1 MVDNYA
7 NFGPEEIRSYLKVT
21 GWAPV
26 SGGDVAELWSLPGPA
41 DEVVLVPMKP
51 GAPDFAK
58 RTRILLQDLAR
69 VESEE
74 IQSVHDAIATVYHDV
89 TALRANHPSLSDG
102 SIPLES
108 GYELFVSAKRLR
120 VASAAATIRRQG
132 HFRNFPTRARD
143 QAREVRLGQTRR
155 GSYIVP
161 IISQARS
168 PEDVYSPH
176 QDHIDVQVEET
187 LFDRRVT
194 ATMSRALGVL
204 EEMAGAEREPTRSE
218 INDSIGEGVSYE
230 LCQALTKVV
239 NTESVNALD
248 VSFNWSR
255 VAAPPP
261 GAPERVEF
269 NGDAISVVDR
279 VSEQLKTKVYTSE
292 HVIYGVVTD
301 LSRHPDDDTGRV
313 GVQTLIQR
321 RSRTVWMDLQ
331 DSDYHVAV
339 RCHDAG
345 IPVRV
350 RGTLT
355 SPPGGHARMSVAGF
369 GPDPSLGADE
379 SLGH

>member
-1 MVDNYA
+1 MADNTPD
-7 NFGPEEIRSYLKVT
+7 FGPEEIRSYLKVT

-26 SGGDVAELWSLPGPA
+26 SGGDVAELWRLPGPA

-58 RTRILLQDLAR
+58 RARILIQDLAR
-69 VESEE
+69 VGSEDV
-74 IQSVHDAIATVYHDV
+74 QTVHDAIATVYNDV
-89 TALRANHPSLSDG
+89 TDLRASHPSMSDG

-108 GYELFVSAKRLR
+108 GYELFVSARRLR

-168 PEDVYSPH
+168 PEDVYSPR
-176 QDHIDVQVEET
+176 QDHIDVQIEET

-204 EEMAGAEREPTRSE
+204 EDMAGAEHAPTASE

-230 LCQALTKVV
+230 LCQALAKVV
-239 NTESVNALD
+239 KTESVSALD
-248 VSFNWSR
+248 VAFNWSR

-261 GAPERVEF
+261 GTPAHVEF
-269 NGDAISVVDR
+269 NHDAIEVVDL
-279 VSEQLKTKVYTSE
+279 VSEQLKTKIYTRE
-292 HVIYGVVTD
+292 HLIYGVVTD

-321 RSRTVWMDLQ
+321 RSRTVWMDLA
-331 DSDYHVAV
+331 DRDYHAAV
-339 RCHDAG
+339 HCHDAG

-350 RGTLT
+350 SGTLT
-355 SPPGGHARMSVAGF
+355 SPPGGLARMIVTAF
-369 GPDPSLGADE
+369 GPDPSLGADD
-379 SLGH
+379 

>member
-1 MVDNYA
+1 MADITPD
-7 NFGPEEIRSYLKVT
+7 FGPEEIRSYLKVT

-26 SGGDVAELWSLPGPA
+26 SGGDVAELWRLPGPA

-58 RTRILLQDLAR
+58 RARILTQDLAR
-69 VESEE
+69 VEFEDV
-74 IQSVHDAIATVYHDV
+74 QTVHDAIATVYNDV
-89 TALRANHPSLSDG
+89 TDLRASHPSMSDG

-168 PEDVYSPH
+168 PEDVYSPR

-204 EEMAGAEREPTRSE
+204 GDMAGADHEPTPSE

-230 LCQALTKVV
+230 LCQALAKVV
-239 NTESVNALD
+239 NTESVSALD
-248 VSFNWSR
+248 VAFNWSR
-255 VAAPPP
+255 VATPPP
-261 GAPERVEF
+261 GTPAHVEF
-269 NGDAISVVDR
+269 NREAIEIVDL
-279 VSEQLKTKVYTSE
+279 VSEQLKTKIYTRE
-292 HVIYGVVTD
+292 HLIYGVVTD

-321 RSRTVWMDLQ
+321 RSRTVWMDLP
-331 DSDYHVAV
+331 DGDYHTAV
-339 RCHDAG
+339 HCHDAG

-350 RGTLT
+350 SGTLT
-355 SPPGGHARMSVAGF
+355 SPPGGLARMNVTAF
-369 GPDPSLGADE
+369 GPDPSLGGDD
-379 SLGH
+379 

>member
-1 MVDNYA
+1 MVDNGPD
-7 NFGPEEIRSYLKVT
+7 FGPGEIRSYLKVT

-74 IQSVHDAIATVYHDV
+74 VQTVHDAIATVYHDV
-89 TALRANHPSLSDG
+89 TDLRASHPSLSDG

-168 PEDVYSPH
+168 QEDVYSPR

-204 EEMAGAEREPTRSE
+204 EDMAGAEREPTRSE

-230 LCQALTKVV
+230 LCQALTRVV
-239 NTESVNALD
+239 NTESVSAID

-261 GAPERVEF
+261 GTPARVEF
-269 NGDAISVVDR
+269 NGDAINIVDR

-301 LSRHPDDDTGRV
+301 LSRHPEDDTGRV
-313 GVQTLIQR
+313 GVKTLIQR
-321 RSRTVWMDLQ
+321 RSRTVWMNLADG
-331 DSDYHVAV
+331 DYHTAV

-355 SPPGGHARMSVAGF
+355 SPPGGQARMNVAGF
-369 GPDPSLGADE
+369 GPDPSLGADD
-379 SLGH
+379 

>member
-1 MVDNYA
+1 MVDNGPD
-7 NFGPEEIRSYLKVT
+7 FGPGEIRSYLKVT

-69 VESEE
+69 VESAEV
-74 IQSVHDAIATVYHDV
+74 QTVHDAIATVYHDV
-89 TALRANHPSLSDG
+89 TDLRASHPSLSDG

-168 PEDVYSPH
+168 PEDVYSPR

-194 ATMSRALGVL
+194 ATMSRALGAL
-204 EEMAGAEREPTRSE
+204 EDMAGAERQPTRSE

-230 LCQALTKVV
+230 LCQALTRVV
-239 NTESVNALD
+239 NTESVSAID

-261 GAPERVEF
+261 GTPARVEF
-269 NGDAISVVDR
+269 NGDAIDIVDR

-292 HVIYGVVTD
+292 HVIYGLVTD
-301 LSRHPDDDTGRV
+301 LSRHPEDDTGRV

-321 RSRTVWMDLQ
+321 RSRTVWMDLA
-331 DSDYHVAV
+331 DSDYHTAV

-355 SPPGGHARMSVAGF
+355 SPPGGQARMSVAGF
-369 GPDPSLGADE
+369 GPDPSLGADN
-379 SLGH
+379 

>member
-1 MVDNYA
+1 MG
-7 NFGPEEIRSYLKVT
+7 FGPEQIRSYLKVT

-26 SGGDVAELWSLPGPA
+26 SGGSVAELWNLPGPA

-51 GAPDFAK
+51 GAPDFNK
-58 RTRILLQDLAR
+58 RTRILIQDLAR
-69 VESEE
+69 VEARDV
-74 IQSVHDAIATVYHDV
+74 QTVHDAIATVYHDV
-89 TALRANHPSLSDG
+89 TDLRASDPSLSDG
-102 SIPLES
+102 SISLES
-108 GYELFVSAKRLR
+108 GYELFVSTKRLR

-132 HFRNFPTRARD
+132 HFRNFPSRARD

-168 PEDVYSPH
+168 PEDVYAPR

-204 EEMAGAEREPTRSE
+204 EDMAGAEREPTRSE
-218 INDSIGEGVSYE
+218 INDSIGEGVTYE
-230 LCQALTKVV
+230 LCRALTKVV
-239 NTESVNALD
+239 NTDSVSTLD

-261 GAPERVEF
+261 GTPAQVEF
-269 NGDAISVVDR
+269 NRDAIDIVDR
-279 VSEQLKTKVYTSE
+279 VSEQLKTKIYTRE
-292 HVIYGVVTD
+292 HLIYGVVTD
-301 LSRHPDDDTGRV
+301 LSRHPEDDTGRV

-321 RSRTVWMDLQ
+321 RSRTVWMDLP
-331 DSDYHVAV
+331 DRDYHAAV
-339 RCHDAG
+339 HCHDAG

-355 SPPGGHARMSVAGF
+355 SPPGGQAHMEVVDF
-369 GPDPSLGADE
+369 GPDPSLGPDA
-379 SLGH
+379 

>member
-1 MVDNYA
+1 MADINPD
-7 NFGPEEIRSYLKVT
+7 FGPEEIRSYLKVT

-26 SGGDVAELWSLPGPA
+26 SGGDVAELWRLPGPA

-58 RTRILLQDLAR
+58 RAWILIQDLAR
-69 VESEE
+69 VEFEDV
-74 IQSVHDAIATVYHDV
+74 QTVHDAVATVYNDV
-89 TALRANHPSLSDG
+89 TDLRASHPSISDG

-168 PEDVYSPH
+168 PEDVYSPR

-204 EEMAGAEREPTRSE
+204 EDMAGADHEPTPSE

-230 LCQALTKVV
+230 LCQALAKVV
-239 NTESVNALD
+239 NTESVSALD
-248 VSFNWSR
+248 VAFNWSR

-261 GAPERVEF
+261 GTPARVEF
-269 NGDAISVVDR
+269 NRDAIEIVDL
-279 VSEQLKTKVYTSE
+279 VSEQLKTKVYTRE
-292 HVIYGVVTD
+292 HLIYGVVTD

-321 RSRTVWMDLQ
+321 RSRTVWMDLA
-331 DSDYHVAV
+331 DSDYHTAV
-339 RCHDAG
+339 HCHDAG

-350 RGTLT
+350 SGTLT
-355 SPPGGHARMSVAGF
+355 SPPGGLARMNVTAF
-369 GPDPSLGADE
+369 GPDPSLGADD
-379 SLGH
+379 

>member
-1 MVDNYA
+1 MADITPD
-7 NFGPEEIRSYLKVT
+7 FGPEEIRSYLKVT

-26 SGGDVAELWSLPGPA
+26 SGGDVAELWRLPGPA

-58 RTRILLQDLAR
+58 RARILIQDLAR
-69 VESEE
+69 VEYEDV
-74 IQSVHDAIATVYHDV
+74 QTVHDAIATVYNDV
-89 TALRANHPSLSDG
+89 TDLRASHPSLSDG

-168 PEDVYSPH
+168 PEDVYSPR

-204 EEMAGAEREPTRSE
+204 EDMAGADHEPTPSE

-230 LCQALTKVV
+230 LCQALAKVV
-239 NTESVNALD
+239 NTESVSALD
-248 VSFNWSR
+248 VAFNWSR

-261 GAPERVEF
+261 GTPAHVEF
-269 NGDAISVVDR
+269 NRDAIEIVDL
-279 VSEQLKTKVYTSE
+279 VSEQLKTKVYTRE
-292 HVIYGVVTD
+292 HLIYGMVTD

-321 RSRTVWMDLQ
+321 RSRTVWMDLP
-331 DSDYHVAV
+331 DRDYHTAV
-339 RCHDAG
+339 HCHDAG

-350 RGTLT
+350 SGTLT
-355 SPPGGHARMSVAGF
+355 SPTGGLARMNVTVF
-369 GPDPSLGADE
+369 GPDPSLGTDD
-379 SLGH
+379 

>member
-1 MVDNYA
+1 MADITPD
-7 NFGPEEIRSYLKVT
+7 FGPEEIRSYLKVT

-58 RTRILLQDLAR
+58 RARILMHDLAR
-69 VESEE
+69 VAFEDV
-74 IQSVHDAIATVYHDV
+74 QTVHDAIATVYNDV
-89 TALRANHPSLSDG
+89 TDLRASDPSMSDG
-102 SIPLES
+102 TIPLES
-108 GYELFVSAKRLR
+108 GYELFLSAKRIR
-120 VASAAATIRRQG
+120 VASAAATIRRQA
-132 HFRNFPTRARD
+132 HFRNLPPRARE

-168 PEDVYSPH
+168 PEDVYAPG

-204 EEMAGAEREPTRSE
+204 EDMAGSHRGPTPSE
-218 INDSIGEGVSYE
+218 ISDSIGEGVSYE
-230 LCQALTKVV
+230 LCQALAKVV
-239 NTESVNALD
+239 NTESVSALD
-248 VSFNWSR
+248 VAFHWSR

-261 GAPERVEF
+261 GTPAHVEF
-269 NGDAISVVDR
+269 NRAAIEIVDQ
-279 VSEQLKTKVYTSE
+279 VSEQLKTKIYTRE
-292 HVIYGVVTD
+292 HLIYGVVTD
-301 LSRHPDDDTGRV
+301 LSRQPDDDTGRV
-313 GVQTLIQR
+313 GVQTLIKR
-321 RSRTVWMDLQ
+321 RSRTVWMDLP
-331 DSDYHVAV
+331 DGDYHTAV
-339 RCHDAG
+339 HCHDAG

-355 SPPGGHARMSVAGF
+355 SPPGGLARMAVTVF
-369 GPDPSLGADE
+369 GPDPSLGAND
-379 SLGH
+379 

>member
-1 MVDNYA
+1 MADITPD
-7 NFGPEEIRSYLKVT
+7 FGPEEIRSYLKVT

-58 RTRILLQDLAR
+58 RSRILVQDLAR
-69 VESEE
+69 VEFAET
-74 IQSVHDAIATVYHDV
+74 QTVHDAIATIYNDV
-89 TALRANHPSLSDG
+89 TDLRASHPSMSDG
-102 SIPLES
+102 SIPLQS

-143 QAREVRLGQTRR
+143 QARDVRLGQTRR

-168 PEDVYSPH
+168 PEDVYSPG
-176 QDHIDVQVEET
+176 QDHIDVQIEET

-204 EEMAGAEREPTRSE
+204 EDMASADHEPTPSE

-230 LCQALTKVV
+230 LCQALAKVV
-239 NTESVNALD
+239 STESVSALD
-248 VSFNWSR
+248 VAFNWSR

-261 GAPERVEF
+261 GTPAHVEF
-269 NGDAISVVDR
+269 NRDAIEIVDL
-279 VSEQLKTKVYTSE
+279 VSEQLKTRTYTRE
-292 HVIYGVVTD
+292 HLIYGVVTD

-321 RSRTVWMDLQ
+321 RSRTVWMDLP
-331 DSDYHVAV
+331 DGEYHTAV
-339 RCHDAG
+339 HCHDAG

-355 SPPGGHARMSVAGF
+355 SPPGGIARMKVTDF
-369 GPDPSLGADE
+369 GPDPSLGAE
-379 SLGH
+379 

>member
-1 MVDNYA
+1 MADINPD
-7 NFGPEEIRSYLKVT
+7 FGPEEIRSYLKVT

-58 RTRILLQDLAR
+58 RARILVQDLAR
-69 VESEE
+69 VEFAEV
-74 IQSVHDAIATVYHDV
+74 QTVHDAIATVYNDV
-89 TALRANHPSLSDG
+89 TDLRASHPSMSDG
-102 SIPLES
+102 SIPLQS

-143 QAREVRLGQTRR
+143 QARDVRLGQTRR

-168 PEDVYSPH
+168 PEDVYSPG
-176 QDHIDVQVEET
+176 QDHIDVQIEET

-204 EEMAGAEREPTRSE
+204 EDMAGAGHEPTPSE

-230 LCQALTKVV
+230 LCQALAKVV
-239 NTESVNALD
+239 NTESVNSLD
-248 VSFNWSR
+248 VAFNWSR

-261 GAPERVEF
+261 GTPAHVEF
-269 NGDAISVVDR
+269 NRDAIEIVDL
-279 VSEQLKTKVYTSE
+279 VSEQLKTRTYTRE
-292 HVIYGVVTD
+292 HLIYGVVTD

-321 RSRTVWMDLQ
+321 RSRTVWMDLP
-331 DSDYHVAV
+331 DGEYHTAV
-339 RCHDAG
+339 HCHDAG

-355 SPPGGHARMSVAGF
+355 SPPGGIARMKVTDF
-369 GPDPSLGADE
+369 GPDPSLGAD
-379 SLGH
+379 

>member
-1 MVDNYA
+1 MADSTPD
-7 NFGPEEIRSYLKVT
+7 FGPEEIRSYLKVT

-58 RTRILLQDLAR
+58 RARILVQDLAR
-69 VESEE
+69 VEFTET
-74 IQSVHDAIATVYHDV
+74 QTVHDAIATVYNDV
-89 TALRANHPSLSDG
+89 TDLRASHPSMSDG
-102 SIPLES
+102 SIPLQS

-143 QAREVRLGQTRR
+143 QARDVRLGQTRR

-168 PEDVYSPH
+168 PEDVYSPG
-176 QDHIDVQVEET
+176 QDHIDVQIEET

-204 EEMAGAEREPTRSE
+204 EDMASADHEPTPSE

-230 LCQALTKVV
+230 LCQALAKVV
-239 NTESVNALD
+239 STESVSALD
-248 VSFNWSR
+248 VAFNWSR

-261 GAPERVEF
+261 GAPAHVEF
-269 NGDAISVVDR
+269 NREAIEIVDL
-279 VSEQLKTKVYTSE
+279 VSEQLKTRTYTRE
-292 HVIYGVVTD
+292 HLIYGVVTD

-321 RSRTVWMDLQ
+321 RSRTVWMDLP
-331 DSDYHVAV
+331 DGEYHTAV
-339 RCHDAG
+339 HCHDAG

-355 SPPGGHARMSVAGF
+355 SPPGGIARMKVTDF
-369 GPDPSLGADE
+369 GPDPSLGAE
-379 SLGH
+379 

>member
-1 MVDNYA
+1 MADNTPG
-7 NFGPEEIRSYLKVT
+7 FGPEEIRSYLKVT

-26 SGGDVAELWSLPGPA
+26 SGGDVAELWRLPGPA

-58 RTRILLQDLAR
+58 RARILIQDLAR
-69 VESEE
+69 VETED
-74 IQSVHDAIATVYHDV
+74 IQSVHDAIATVYNDV
-89 TALRANHPSLSDG
+89 TDLRASHPSMSDG

-168 PEDVYSPH
+168 PEDVYSPR
-176 QDHIDVQVEET
+176 QDHIDVQIEET

-204 EEMAGAEREPTRSE
+204 EDMAGAEHAPTVSE

-230 LCQALTKVV
+230 LCQALAKVV
-239 NTESVNALD
+239 NTESVSALD
-248 VSFNWSR
+248 VAFNWSR

-261 GAPERVEF
+261 GTPARVEF
-269 NGDAISVVDR
+269 NRDAIEIVDL
-279 VSEQLKTKVYTSE
+279 VSDQLKTKVYTRE
-292 HVIYGVVTD
+292 HLIYGVVTD

-321 RSRTVWMDLQ
+321 RSRTVWMDLA
-331 DSDYHVAV
+331 DRDYHAAV
-339 RCHDAG
+339 HCHDAG

-350 RGTLT
+350 SGTLT
-355 SPPGGHARMSVAGF
+355 SPPGGLARMVVAAF
-369 GPDPSLGADE
+369 GPDPSLGADD
-379 SLGH
+379 

>member
-1 MVDNYA
+1 MVDINPD
-7 NFGPEEIRSYLKVT
+7 FGPDEIRSYLKVT
-21 GWAPV
+21 GWSPV
-26 SGGDVAELWSLPGPA
+26 SGGDVAQLWNLPGPA
-41 DEVVLVPMKP
+41 EEVVLVPMKT
-51 GAPDFAK
+51 GASDFAK
-58 RTRILLQDLAR
+58 RTRILLGDLAR
-69 VESEE
+69 VESQEV
-74 IQSVHDAIATVYHDV
+74 QTVHDAIATIYHDV
-89 TALRANHPSLSDG
+89 TDLRAAHPSLSDG
-102 SIPLES
+102 SIPLHS

-143 QAREVRLGQTRR
+143 QAKEVRLGQTRR

-168 PEDVYSPH
+168 SEDVYSPR

-204 EEMAGAEREPTRSE
+204 EDMASAEREPTPSE
-218 INDSIGEGVSYE
+218 ISDSIREGVSYE
-230 LCQALTKVV
+230 LCQALAKVV
-239 NTESVNALD
+239 STDSVGALE

-261 GAPERVEF
+261 GTPPRVEF
-269 NGDAISVVDR
+269 NSDAIDIVDR
-279 VSEQLKTKVYTSE
+279 VSEQLKTKIYTSE

-301 LSRHPDDDTGRV
+301 LSRHPQDESGRV
-313 GVQTLIQR
+313 GIQTVIKR
-321 RSRTVWMDLQ
+321 RSRTVWMDLP
-331 DSDYHVAV
+331 DSDYHTAV
-339 RCHDAG
+339 RCHDNG

-355 SPPGGHARMSVAGF
+355 SPPGGQARMNVIGF
-369 GPDPSLGADE
+369 GPDPSLGE
-379 SLGH
+379 NY

>member
-1 MVDNYA
+1 MADSTPD
-7 NFGPEEIRSYLKVT
+7 FGPEEIRSYLKVT

-58 RTRILLQDLAR
+58 RTRILVQDLAR
-69 VESEE
+69 VEFAET
-74 IQSVHDAIATVYHDV
+74 QTVHDAIATVYNDV
-89 TALRANHPSLSDG
+89 TDLRASHPSMSDG
-102 SIPLES
+102 SIPLQS

-143 QAREVRLGQTRR
+143 QARDVRLGQTRR

-168 PEDVYSPH
+168 PEDVYSPG
-176 QDHIDVQVEET
+176 QDHIDVQFEET

-204 EEMAGAEREPTRSE
+204 ADMAGADHEPTPSE

-230 LCQALTKVV
+230 LCQALARVV
-239 NTESVNALD
+239 NTESVNSLD
-248 VSFNWSR
+248 VAFNWSR

-261 GAPERVEF
+261 GTPAHVEF
-269 NGDAISVVDR
+269 NREAIEVVDL
-279 VSEQLKTKVYTSE
+279 VSEQLKTKIYTRE
-292 HVIYGVVTD
+292 HLIYGVVTD

-321 RSRTVWMDLQ
+321 RSRTVWMDLP
-331 DSDYHVAV
+331 DREYHTAV
-339 RCHDAG
+339 HCHDAG

-355 SPPGGHARMSVAGF
+355 SPPGGIARMKVTDF
-369 GPDPSLGADE
+369 GPDPSLGAD
-379 SLGH
+379 

>member
-1 MVDNYA
+1 MADITPD
-7 NFGPEEIRSYLKVT
+7 FGPEEIRSYLKVT

-58 RTRILLQDLAR
+58 RARILVQDLAR
-69 VESEE
+69 VEFAET
-74 IQSVHDAIATVYHDV
+74 QTVHDAIATVYNDV
-89 TALRANHPSLSDG
+89 TDLRASHPSMSDG
-102 SIPLES
+102 SIPLQS

-143 QAREVRLGQTRR
+143 QARDVRLGQTRR

-168 PEDVYSPH
+168 PEDVYSPG
-176 QDHIDVQVEET
+176 QDHIDVQIEET

-204 EEMAGAEREPTRSE
+204 EDMAGAGHEPTPSE

-230 LCQALTKVV
+230 LCQALAKVV
-239 NTESVNALD
+239 NTDSVSSFD
-248 VSFNWSR
+248 VAFNWSR

-261 GAPERVEF
+261 GTPAHVEF
-269 NGDAISVVDR
+269 NREAIEIVDL
-279 VSEQLKTKVYTSE
+279 VSEQLKTKIYTRE
-292 HVIYGVVTD
+292 HLIYGVVTD

-321 RSRTVWMDLQ
+321 RSRTVWMDLP
-331 DSDYHVAV
+331 DREYHTAV
-339 RCHDAG
+339 HCHDAG

-355 SPPGGHARMSVAGF
+355 SPPGGIARMKVTDF
-369 GPDPSLGADE
+369 GPDPSLGAD
-379 SLGH
+379 

>member
-1 MVDNYA
+1 MADITPD
-7 NFGPEEIRSYLKVT
+7 FGPEEIRSYLKVT

-26 SGGDVAELWSLPGPA
+26 SGGDVAELWRLPGPA

-58 RTRILLQDLAR
+58 RARILIQDLAR
-69 VESEE
+69 IEFED
-74 IQSVHDAIATVYHDV
+74 IQTVHDAVATVYNDV
-89 TALRANHPSLSDG
+89 TDLRASHPSMSDG

-168 PEDVYSPH
+168 PEDVYSPR

-204 EEMAGAEREPTRSE
+204 EDMAGADHEPTPSE

-230 LCQALTKVV
+230 LCQALAKVV
-239 NTESVNALD
+239 NTESVSALD
-248 VSFNWSR
+248 VAFNWSR

-261 GAPERVEF
+261 GTPARVEF
-269 NGDAISVVDR
+269 NRDAIEIVDL
-279 VSEQLKTKVYTSE
+279 VSEQLKTKVYTRE
-292 HVIYGVVTD
+292 HLIYGVVTD

-321 RSRTVWMDLQ
+321 RSRTVWMDLA
-331 DSDYHVAV
+331 DSDYHTAV
-339 RCHDAG
+339 HCHDAG

-350 RGTLT
+350 SGMLT
-355 SPPGGHARMSVAGF
+355 SPPGGLARMKVTGF
-369 GPDPSLGADE
+369 GPDPSLGADD
-379 SLGH
+379 

>member
-1 MVDNYA
+1 MVVTNPD
-7 NFGPEEIRSYLKVT
+7 FGPEEIRSYLKVT

-41 DEVVLVPMKP
+41 EEVVLVPTKP

-58 RTRILLQDLAR
+58 RTRILLQDLSR
-69 VESEE
+69 IESEE
-74 IQSVHDAIATVYHDV
+74 LQTVHDAVATVYHDV
-89 TALRANHPSLSDG
+89 TDLKASHPSLHDG

-168 PEDVYSPH
+168 PEDVYSPR

-204 EEMAGAEREPTRSE
+204 EDMAVAEREPTRSE

-230 LCQALTKVV
+230 LCQALAKVV
-239 NTESVNALD
+239 NTESVSALD

-261 GAPERVEF
+261 GTPARVEF
-269 NGDAISVVDR
+269 NRDAIHVVDR
-279 VSEQLKTKVYTSE
+279 VSEQLKTAIYTSE
-292 HVIYGVVTD
+292 HLIYGMVTD
-301 LSRHPDDDTGRV
+301 LSRHPEDDTGRV

-321 RSRTVWMDLQ
+321 RRRTVWMDLP
-331 DSDYHVAV
+331 DSDYHTAV
-339 RCHDAG
+339 YCHDAG

-355 SPPGGHARMSVAGF
+355 SPPGGYARMIVAGF
-369 GPDPSLGADE
+369 GPDPSLRADD
-379 SLGH
+379 